1 MARSKWQRGL
11 IIVSLI
17 FAGEAIFTL
26 PYHVTRFFRP
36 TFLEVFQLS
45 ATELG
50 VAQSAYGFIA
60 MAAYFFGGPL
70 ADRFEPRKLL
80 AGSLW
85 ATALGGLYL
94 ATFPDVT
101 GVMLVWGFFG
111 LTNILL
117 FWAALIKVTRAWG
130 GGDQQ
135 GLAYGLLDG
144 GRGLLAAVLASLGV
158 FAFSVAFPLGY
169 EAATLEQK
177 GAVLRQV
184 IYGYTAV
191 TAAVGVLVWFTL
203 RGLDGGA
210 SDTQSASTGD
220 FFRQIKFRQIKA
232 VIKLRVVWLQ
242 ATGLVCAYTC
252 YKAFDQYALF
262 AVRGQGI
269 DEIDAAQIVATGAW
283 TRPIAALALGLLGD
297 RFGISRMALMCF
309 VLLIISHSLFAFTGT
324 ELGTLSMILLNT
336 LVTGIAIFGLRG
348 LYFGLLEEG
357 HIPLAV
363 TGTAVGLV
371 SVIGYTP
378 DVYIAAVAGFLIDQS
393 PGLAGFQHLFMLL
406 LGFSV
411 VGAIAAIAF
420 ERQARAAS
428 VTGGVNSP

>member
-1 MARSKWQRGL
+1 MQRSKWQRAL
-11 IIVSLI
+11 IILSLI
-17 FAGEAIFTL
+17 LAGEAIFTL

-36 TFLEVFQLS
+36 TFLEVFDLT

-101 GVMLVWGFFG
+101 GVMLIWGFFG

-130 GGDQQ
+130 GERQQ

-144 GRGLLAAVLASLGV
+144 GRGLLAAILASAGV

-169 EAATLEQK
+169 DAATLDQK
-177 GAVLRQV
+177 AAVLREV
-184 IYGYTAV
+184 IYGYTGV

-203 RGLDGGA
+203 RGLDDQQAGA
-210 SDTQSASTGD
+210 QRLTLSEFVA
-220 FFRQIKFRQIKA
+220 QIKS
-232 VIKLRVVWLQ
+232 VIQLKVVWLQ
-242 ATGLVCAYTC
+242 ATVLVCAYTS

-262 AVRGQGI
+262 AVRGHGI
-269 DEIDAAQIVATGAW
+269 DEIDAAQIVAAGAW

-297 RFGISRMALMCF
+297 RFGISRMATVCF
-309 VLLIISHSLFAFTGT
+309 VLLIISHSLFAFTGNA
-324 ELGTLSMILLNT
+324 LGTLSMIMLNT

-357 HIPLAV
+357 QIPLAI

-378 DVYIAAVAGFLIDQS
+378 DVFIAAVAGYLIDQS
-393 PGLAGFQHLFMLL
+393 PGLMGFQHLFTLL

-411 VGAIAAIAF
+411 IGAVAAILF
-420 ERQARAAS
+420 DRHAAANAAAA
-428 VTGGVNSP
+428 GR

>member
-60 MAAYFFGGPL
+60 KAAYFFGGPL
-70 ADRFEPRKLL
+70 ADRFESRKLL

-101 GVMLVWGFFG
+101 GIMLVWGFFG

-144 GRGLLAAVLASLGV
+144 GRGLLAAILASLGV

-177 GAVLRQV
+177 GAVH
-184 IYGYTAV
+184 GKSSTAI
-191 TAAVGVLVWFTL
+191 
-203 RGLDGGA
+203 R
-210 SDTQSASTGD
+210 
-220 FFRQIKFRQIKA
+220 R
-232 VIKLRVVWLQ
+232 
-242 ATGLVCAYTC
+242 
-252 YKAFDQYALF
+252 
-262 AVRGQGI
+262 
-269 DEIDAAQIVATGAW
+269 
-283 TRPIAALALGLLGD
+283 
-297 RFGISRMALMCF
+297 
-309 VLLIISHSLFAFTGT
+309 
-324 ELGTLSMILLNT
+324 
-336 LVTGIAIFGLRG
+336 
-348 LYFGLLEEG
+348 
-357 HIPLAV
+357 
-363 TGTAVGLV
+363 
-371 SVIGYTP
+371 
-378 DVYIAAVAGFLIDQS
+378 
-393 PGLAGFQHLFMLL
+393 
-406 LGFSV
+406 
-411 VGAIAAIAF
+411 
-420 ERQARAAS
+420 
-428 VTGGVNSP
+428 

>member
-1 MARSKWQRGL
+1 MQRSRWQRAL
-11 IIVSLI
+11 IILSLI
-17 FAGEAIFTL
+17 LAGEAIFTL

-36 TFLEVFQLS
+36 TFLEVFDLT

-101 GVMLVWGFFG
+101 GVTLIWGFFG

-130 GGDQQ
+130 GERQQ

-144 GRGLLAAVLASLGV
+144 GRGLLAAILASAGV

-169 EAATLEQK
+169 DAATLDQK
-177 GAVLRQV
+177 AAVLREV
-184 IYGYTAV
+184 IYGYTGV

-203 RGLDGGA
+203 RGLDDQQAGA
-210 SDTQSASTGD
+210 QRLTLSEFVA
-220 FFRQIKFRQIKA
+220 QIKS
-232 VIKLRVVWLQ
+232 VIQLKVVWLQ
-242 ATGLVCAYTC
+242 ATVLVCAYTS

-262 AVRGQGI
+262 AVRGHGI
-269 DEIDAAQIVATGAW
+269 DEIDAAQIVAAGAW

-297 RFGISRMALMCF
+297 RFGISRMATVCF
-309 VLLIISHSLFAFTGT
+309 VLLIISHSLFAFTGNA
-324 ELGTLSMILLNT
+324 LGTLSMIMLNT

-357 HIPLAV
+357 QIPLAI

-378 DVYIAAVAGFLIDQS
+378 DVFIAAVAGYLIDQS
-393 PGLAGFQHLFMLL
+393 PGLMGFQHLFTLL

-411 VGAIAAIAF
+411 IGAVAAILF
-420 ERQARAAS
+420 DRHVAANAAAA
-428 VTGGVNSP
+428 GR